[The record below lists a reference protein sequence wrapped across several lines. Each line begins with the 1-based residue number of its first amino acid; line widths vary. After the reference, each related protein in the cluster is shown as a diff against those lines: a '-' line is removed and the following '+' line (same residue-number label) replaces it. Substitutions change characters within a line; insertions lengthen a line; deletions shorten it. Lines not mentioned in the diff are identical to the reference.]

1 LDEVEAAKYV
11 CPDCNDAD
19 PEGAR
24 GASAAAAARAA
35 RQQIVPVPLTW
46 MSGRHKLAVREKI
59 EARYGGPMVL
69 EEGKEWLKGWIAAI
83 NGDGTCDVHYV
94 DGDQES
100 TVPYSRI
107 RVYVSAEMAERA
119 AVRGKEREAAAA
131 ARAAAAAERQ
141 TAKDAVREARL
152 EARAVVAAERQAAKN
167 AVREAREAE
176 RAERQAAKRA
186 KCEAAR
192 EASTAER
199 DTQLRWVPLTTLA
212 GTHQLT
218 VGERVQGKFQGALG
232 GVNWFDGCVTA
243 LHSECG
249 ACDIM
254 YDDGDSEE
262 RVSARFIKVSVTGL
276 EVKAVRQQQR
286 QQSVGESAADEGSDA
301 AGEGEATRA
310 GAEGD
315 AGTGDD
321 ADATEEADGSVEEP
335 EEVEVLLDSAG
346 RPIHLCG
353 TFGCTLP
360 DNHKGLHR
368 VPDDGRG
375 RLRRGKR

>member
-1 LDEVEAAKYV
+1 VPRELREYL
-11 CPDCNDAD
+11 PN
-19 PEGAR
+19 GSR
-24 GASAAAAARAA
+24 GASLPAGSTAAAATSTDKSSRGGALMRTGSLTTDEMAIILRVAPNGVSNVDGFCKAFNTSRCRRGARCEWKHERWALPS
-35 RQQIVPVPLTW
+35 IVPEQ
-46 MSGRHKLAVREKI
+46 G
-59 EARYGGPMVL
+59 
-69 EEGKEWLKGWIAAI
+69 AAS
-83 NGDGTCDVHYV
+83 GDGASSSSSSSSRALEG
-94 DGDQES
+94 GD
-100 TVPYSRI
+100 
-107 RVYVSAEMAERA
+107 
-119 AVRGKEREAAAA
+119 
-131 ARAAAAAERQ
+131 
-141 TAKDAVREARL
+141 
-152 EARAVVAAERQAAKN
+152 
-167 AVREAREAE
+167 
-176 RAERQAAKRA
+176 
-186 KCEAAR
+186 
-192 EASTAER
+192 